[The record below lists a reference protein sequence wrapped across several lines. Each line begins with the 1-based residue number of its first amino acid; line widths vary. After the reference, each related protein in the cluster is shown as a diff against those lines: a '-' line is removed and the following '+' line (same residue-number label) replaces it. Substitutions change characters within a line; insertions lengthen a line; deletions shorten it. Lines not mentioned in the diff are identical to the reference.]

1 MSVMPLRSALTLFLG
16 LGLAGSLVAGVGPS
30 STPTA
35 EAAVPA
41 KSGIYLGSAGD
52 VETLRQRTG
61 QSLASHDYGY
71 FERKVPTGRMV
82 TVRFENNMLW
92 RNTAALKAG
101 STGYQ
106 QIVTWA
112 DTLKARGGEVL
123 LAFHSEPEH
132 SGAKKFGTP
141 EEFRAAYRR
150 VVDIFRARGANNV
163 VFTWQM
169 TAYAFRADPSEYNY
183 APNWYPGNAYVDVVG
198 ADPYNWFDC
207 GHGRGRWMSL
217 KDLSD
222 PAVSF
227 ARARGKQFALPEFA
241 SVRDS
246 RRPAWLKEAGQ
257 WLAANDDVVVA
268 AFYFNRKPTNSA
280 NAECTWPLSTDA
292 DYTAFRSLATQA
304 TFTH

>member
-1 MSVMPLRSALTLFLG
+1 
-16 LGLAGSLVAGVGPS
+16 
-30 STPTA
+30 
-35 EAAVPA
+35 
-41 KSGIYLGSAGD
+41 
-52 VETLRQRTG
+52 
-61 QSLASHDYGY
+61 
-71 FERKVPTGRMV
+71 MV

-141 EEFRAAYRR
+141 AEFRAAYRR

-169 TAYAFRADPSEYNY
+169 TAYPFRADPDEYNY

-198 ADPYNWFDC
+198 ADPYNWYAC

-227 ARARGKQFALPEFA
+227 ARARGKQSALPEFA

-246 RRPAWLKEAGQ
+246 RRPRG
-257 WLAANDDVVVA
+257 
-268 AFYFNRKPTNSA
+268 
-280 NAECTWPLSTDA
+280 
-292 DYTAFRSLATQA
+292 
-304 TFTH
+304 